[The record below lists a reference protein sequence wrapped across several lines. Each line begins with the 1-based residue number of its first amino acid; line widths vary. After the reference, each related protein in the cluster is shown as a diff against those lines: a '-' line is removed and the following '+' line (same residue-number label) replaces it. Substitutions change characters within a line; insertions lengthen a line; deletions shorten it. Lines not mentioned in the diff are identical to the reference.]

1 MLHSHVVALL
11 FFELYFHFVN
21 SHHPFIANII
31 FFFTNTNNQY
41 KPIHQLYLL
50 TKKNTKR
57 LEIDT
62 LSDSVTFRFHSI
74 HRYDVAFNIVRN
86 NIFYSYFRSNFFI

>member
-50 TKKNTKR
+50 TKKILKGLR
-57 LEIDT
+57 LTHSQT
-62 LSDSVTFRFHSI
+62 L
-74 HRYDVAFNIVRN
+74 
-86 NIFYSYFRSNFFI
+86 